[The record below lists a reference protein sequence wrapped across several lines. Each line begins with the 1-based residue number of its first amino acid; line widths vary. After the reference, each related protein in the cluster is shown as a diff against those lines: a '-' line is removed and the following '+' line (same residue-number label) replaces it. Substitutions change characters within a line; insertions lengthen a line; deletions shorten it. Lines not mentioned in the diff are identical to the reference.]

1 MKIVIVEDDEALC
14 TTLTRRLQKQG
25 FEVSS
30 YPDISHHFANIIA
43 FAPDALL
50 LDMKLQDETS
60 IVSIPAL
67 RDALPYAR
75 IVVLTGYGSI
85 ATAVDAMRKGA
96 DDYLTKPAEFKSI
109 VRALKGEH
117 SDELSEQDEIMSP
130 DRLEWEHIQRIL
142 QDNDGNVSQTARD
155 LNMHR
160 RTLQRKLQKKPV
172 NK

>member
-1 MKIVIVEDDEALC
+1 MNVVIVEDDEALSA
-14 TTLTRRLQKQG
+14 TLARRLEKHG
-25 FEVSS
+25 FEISIFNSISPYFEEIVALN
-30 YPDISHHFANIIA
+30 PDS
-43 FAPDALL
+43 LL

-67 RDALPYAR
+67 RDALPETR
-75 IVVLTGYGSI
+75 IIVLTGYGSI

-109 VRALKGEH
+109 VNALTGAPCEKKG
-117 SDELSEQDEIMSP
+117 SESEVMSP
-130 DRLEWEHIQRIL
+130 ERLEWEHIQRIL
-142 QDNDGNVSQTARD
+142 QENEGNVSQTARH

-172 NK
+172 TK